1 MFLDMKPMR
10 FKIVYTPIFFLLF
23 LILPGCKTSS
33 TAKLDFSDG
42 SYEGQINKDG
52 EKHGS
57 GIYRWIDGSIYEGN
71 YLNDLRHGHGRFLW
85 ANGESY
91 EGDYL
96 KDERTGK
103 GTYSWPDGSFYKGE
117 FLSGKRH
124 GQGIYQSVD
133 GTVYEGEWFDD
144 LQHGQGTLSYPDGRV
159 MSGVWR
165 KGSLVPKPAVLPTPS
180 EQPSLPIVIL
190 DQEGETETTSPS
202 PAVQEKELTQG
213 DKSLEPRKLNPGSL
227 AVINEDNNTP
237 TAIDLTGD
245 PSDIQQEPV
254 IPTPPTEPEEFIE
267 EEKIVNQ
274 TVTIKEDIIEPDW
287 TGTVAEAEAYFIT
300 ELIDGFDTV
309 RLRASGIKFSGRL
322 RIVNSA
328 GQAKGDV
335 NLLNGRMHGEEIFYN
350 DQGEV
355 VEKNYW
361 ENGRPIGK

>member
-1 MFLDMKPMR
+1 
-10 FKIVYTPIFFLLF
+10 
-23 LILPGCKTSS
+23 
-33 TAKLDFSDG
+33 
-42 SYEGQINKDG
+42 
-52 EKHGS
+52 
-57 GIYRWIDGSIYEGN
+57 
-71 YLNDLRHGHGRFLW
+71 
-85 ANGESY
+85 
-91 EGDYL
+91 
-96 KDERTGK
+96 
-103 GTYSWPDGSFYKGE
+103 
-117 FLSGKRH
+117 
-124 GQGIYQSVD
+124 
-133 GTVYEGEWFDD
+133 
-144 LQHGQGTLSYPDGRV
+144 

-165 KGSLVPKPAVLPTPS
+165 KGGLVPKPAVLPTPS

-245 PSDIQQEPV
+245 PSDILQEPV

-287 TGTVAEAEAYFIT
+287 TGTVAEGRAYFIT

-309 RLRASGIKFSGRL
+309 RLRASGIKFSGR
-322 RIVNSA
+322 IEDCKF
-328 GQAKGDV
+328 GWPGKG
-335 NLLNGRMHGEEIFYN
+335 RCKFAQWSHAWEEIFYN

-355 VEKNYW
+355 VEKNY
-361 ENGRPIGK
+361 